1 MVGGRKLLVAAL
13 LIAGAVVVLIVS
25 NTGSTAQYFLTI
37 AELQD
42 MGPRAQGR
50 NLTIS
55 GAVLGDSI
63 HYDGSKPQVLFTM
76 VQVPGDPAEIRRAG
90 GIEAVLHQAV
100 NDPALPRIQVV
111 YDRVKPDMLRHEVQA
126 IVRGRILDDGR
137 FQADELLL
145 KCPSRY
151 SDQLPDQAE

>member
-25 NTGSTAQYFLTI
+25 NTGSTAQFFLTI

-42 MGPRAQGR
+42 MGARAQGR
-50 NLTIS
+50 NLTLS

-63 HYDGSKPQVLFTM
+63 HYDASKPQVTFTM
-76 VQVPGDPAEIRRAG
+76 VQVPGDPAAIREAG
-90 GIEAVLHQAV
+90 GIEAVLHAAV
-100 NDPALPRIQVV
+100 SDPALPRIAVV
-111 YDRVKPDMLRHEVQA
+111 YERVKPDMLRHEAQA
-126 IVRGRILDDGR
+126 IVRGRLLADGR

-151 SDQLPDQAE
+151 SDQVPDQVE